1 LYQLL
6 YNRPLN
12 YFFTLGI
19 FILTFCLPAAAQL
32 NYDAVAA
39 YGLRKIVH
47 PYAGN
52 AIRVIRSCDNATA
65 DIGFTSCGHLD
76 TASLKTFVIAA
87 NPLSAIT
94 ATAATA
100 YSLRRLNCSYAGN
113 AVRVRSSAAGSPT
126 LDIGFTSNGDL
137 DTAALK
143 TFVGANSAFVTI
155 WYDQSGNSRNAIQ
168 ATAGSQPRLVNASV
182 VERQGNM
189 PAVRFLGT
197 GCSMST
203 AAFTTYTAAACFNGV
218 ARVSTNVTYNT
229 FVNKTT
235 NNYPAPLDL
244 YNNQMVIGNGVS
256 YNFFSYGQTFN
267 ASLPL
272 SIWTYQAAASGSY
285 NFYYN
290 GGSTGSGSVGFYG
303 DNGNPLVLGSRAD
316 GVTGLNGYI
325 SEVVTFNALPS
336 ATDRQ
341 FLEWSQGQYYSIT
354 GAPALSTLPVSP
366 ASASI
371 TTWYD
376 QSGSVKDAVQAT
388 AANRPLIINAGV
400 IQKNGTIPAI
410 SFSGFPK
417 NLVAPLSTAAYP
429 LSLSLMANTSGSSG
443 AGAFVKL
450 GTNVNAGQGGVAIG
464 SGNSGGDFDNSGT
477 SVIGLKEWVSWC
489 PSNPNVSWPATSFLA
504 TMIQQSGGGGT
515 SIYVNG
521 TNIPLSNA
529 SNAVSGSLAGNLFIG
544 GYTNGSNRYAPVKQ
558 SEVIVLSS
566 ALSATRRTLLES
578 NQGTYYTITPSN
590 NKYTAPAA
598 NAYRLYMNGVGRES
612 ATDSVAGTRITTGMG
627 ITIGT
632 GATDFLKDNGDYLT
646 YAMDCPTATLSTLN
660 LPATVTQRWY
670 NDWYLNKTDVGSNN
684 GTITFF
690 FDFSD
695 YGFSSPLPGTAANYE
710 LLVRNTSSGTFSIVA
725 GTTRSVSGDRILL
738 AVDASNIP
746 TNCYYT
752 VGTRNT
758 SASPLPVELVS
769 FEASCIHNKVVV
781 DWVTSAQYNN
791 DYFSVERSS
800 NGTDFEI
807 VGTLKGGGTLTRK
820 MNYSFIDETPLE
832 GLTYYRLQ
840 QYDFDGSQKTYPI
853 RAVTCGGDSE
863 MAPRIYPNPTT
874 GDFTIAGVSPGTQ
887 VWIYDQ
893 LGLLLYNQT
902 CRQSYQ
908 KFFLH
913 LPNGVYFV
921 KVENAP
927 SRPFKLVIQH

>member
-1 LYQLL
+1 LYSLL
-6 YNRPLN
+6 HNRSRKRFSVMLF
-12 YFFTLGI
+12 Y
-19 FILTFCLPAAAQL
+19 ILAACLPVVAQL

-39 YGLRKIVH
+39 YGLRKIIY

-52 AIRVIRSCDNATA
+52 AIQVIRSCDNATV

-76 TASLKTFVIAA
+76 TVSLKTFVIAA

-94 ATAATA
+94 STASTA
-100 YSLRRLNCSYAGN
+100 YSLRRLSCSYAGN

-126 LDIGFTSNGDL
+126 LDIGFTSSGDL

-143 TFVGANSAFVTI
+143 TFAGANSAFVTI

-168 ATAGSQPRLVNASV
+168 GTAGSQPRLVNAGV
-182 VERQGNM
+182 VERQGNR
-189 PAVRFLGT
+189 PAVRFLGN
-197 GCSMST
+197 GYSMST

-218 ARVSTNVTYNT
+218 AMVSTNVTYNT

-235 NNYPAPLDL
+235 NNFPAPLDL
-244 YNNQMVIGNGVS
+244 YNNQMVIGNGAS
-256 YNFFSYGQTFN
+256 YNFFTYGQTFN

-272 SIWTYQAAASGSY
+272 SIWTYQAASGGAC

-354 GAPALSTLPVSP
+354 GAPALSALPVSP

-376 QSGSVKDAVQAT
+376 QSGGVNDAVQAT

-400 IQKNGTIPAI
+400 IQKNGTVPAI

-417 NLVAPLSTAAYP
+417 NLVAPLSTAVYP
-429 LSLSLMANTSGSSG
+429 LSLSLLANTSGSSG
-443 AGAFVKL
+443 AGAFLKL
-450 GTNVNAGQGGVAIG
+450 GTSVNAGQGGVAIG
-464 SGNSGGDFDNSGT
+464 IGSSGGDFDNSGT

-489 PSNPNVSWPATSFLA
+489 PSNPNVSWPGTSFLA

-515 SIYVNG
+515 GIYVNG

-529 SNAVSGSLAGNLFIG
+529 SSAVGGSLAGSLYIG
-544 GYTNGSNRYAPVKQ
+544 GYTNGSNRYPAVKQ

-598 NAYRLYMNGVGRES
+598 NAYRLNMNGVGRES
-612 ATDSVAGTRITTGMG
+612 ATDSVGGTRITNGMG
-627 ITIGT
+627 IKIGT
-632 GATDFLKDNGDYLT
+632 GATDFLKDNGDYIT
-646 YAMDCPTATLSTLN
+646 YAMDCPTGTLSTLN

-684 GTITFF
+684 GTINFF

-695 YGFSSPLPGTAANYE
+695 YGFSSPLPGAAANYE

-725 GTTRSVSGDRILL
+725 GTTRSVVSDQVLF

-758 SASPLPVELVS
+758 GTSPLPIELVS
-769 FEASCIHNKVVV
+769 FEASCISNRVRI
-781 DWVTSAQYNN
+781 DWETSTQYNN

-807 VGTLKGGGTLTRK
+807 IGTLKGAGTSNRK
-820 MNYSFIDETPLE
+820 MNYSFTDEAPPE
-832 GLTYYRLQ
+832 GLAYYRLEQ
-840 QYDFDGSQKTYPI
+840 HDFDGSQKTFPL
-853 RAVTCGGDSE
+853 RAVTCVSSE
-863 MAPRIYPNPTT
+863 TGPRIYPNPTA
-874 GDFTIAGVSPGTQ
+874 GDFTIAGASVGAG

-893 LGLLLYNQT
+893 LGLLVYTQT
-902 CRQSYQ
+902 CRKSHEN
-908 KFFLH
+908 FFLH

-927 SRPFKLVIQH
+927 SHPFKLVIQR